1 MKIFSIELK
10 ITFLILVIVASI
22 IALGYLSYKN
32 LSQIVL
38 SIHKEARP
46 DYKLIKIKEIT
57 SDLTEVDNSV
67 QLYSLTREPKYLKP
81 YNRIISSI
89 DKRIEELLTLQGN
102 DTSQLRNIHAVGDLI
117 GEKLVVWDQIL
128 KLHSKPVEKEV
139 FEEFYTVIEKKTT
152 DSVAPKKNNILKRF
166 FKRKK
171 EPPTLGK
178 EEVQQEVAKLERSL
192 SERTIQQAESE
203 SQLLKKNNQL
213 GAQLQ
218 FLILQ
223 LEQKETESLFIRS
236 LEAEILAGKT
246 YQWLAIFCVAAVAL
260 LIVVLFIIIN
270 YSRKSSQSQQVLRRA
285 KTEAENLIKAK
296 ELFTANVSHELRTPM
311 NAIYGLSEQ
320 LLQQPMDE
328 KLRSQLTVIKK
339 SADYLNKIVN
349 DILDFSKIEAGK
361 MVLENISFNP
371 KIVIEEVCA
380 LNQVIAGQKNL
391 KFNCNF
397 SSGLP
402 NYVKGDP
409 TRLRQILLN
418 LLSNAFKFTEQGF
431 VSLSVEAKPQDA
443 SPVFVSITVS
453 DSGIGIA
460 PEKVSAIFDDY
471 TQAGQDT
478 SRRYG
483 GTGLGLSIVKKIIE
497 LMNGTI
503 EVTSKVNEGT
513 TFVCTIP
520 FPVSDEMQ
528 VSEEPE
534 LLTVPEHVK
543 RLAILVADD
552 EEYNRMLLSTIFSKW
567 NVRFKSVVNGKEAVR
582 ISGENRFDIILMDLR
597 MPEMN
602 GFDAA
607 REIIAQNPG
616 TQIIA
621 LTAGNS
627 SDDLNKCR
635 ESGMAGF
642 LMKPFSEKDLHRTIL
657 QCLEQ
662 NITSGQ
668 PEPELV
674 SEIISAENEEIK
686 LEELYRVSGGD
697 EHFVDEM
704 LHLFIKTSHNGIE
717 KLQLH
722 LKEQNWRALSD
733 TAHKMAPPCRH
744 LGALSLYKNLKEL
757 EKTGEENVDSVR
769 IKQLVETVENQVLE
783 ITSKIEQK
791 IA

>member
-102 DTSQLRNIHAVGDLI
+102 DTSQLRNIHAVGALI

-128 KLHSKPVEKEV
+128 KLHSKPLEKEV
-139 FEEFYTVIEKKTT
+139 FEEFYSVIEKRTT

-171 EPPTLGK
+171 EPTLGK

-192 SERTIQQAESE
+192 SDKTIQQAESE

-223 LEQKETESLFIRS
+223 LEQKETESLFIKS
-236 LEAEILAGKT
+236 LEAEILAGQT
-246 YQWLAIFCVAAVAL
+246 YQWLAIFCLAAVAL
-260 LIVVLFIIIN
+260 LIVVLFIIIK
-270 YSRKSSQSQQVLRRA
+270 YSRKSSQSQLVLRRA
-285 KTEAENLIKAK
+285 KTEADNLIKAK

-328 KLRSQLTVIKK
+328 KIRSQLTVIKK

-361 MVLENISFNP
+361 LVLETIPFNP
-371 KIVIEEVCA
+371 RTVFEEVCA
-380 LNQVIAGQKNL
+380 LNQVIADQKNL
-391 KFNCNF
+391 NFDCKF
-397 SSGLP
+397 SSDLP
-402 NYVKGDP
+402 KQVKGDP

-418 LLSNAFKFTEQGF
+418 LLSNAFKFTDNGS
-431 VSLSVEAKPQDA
+431 VSVHVNVISKPGSV
-443 SPVFVSITVS
+443 VSISIMVS

-460 PEKVSAIFDDY
+460 PEKVNAIFDDY

-478 SRRYG
+478 NRRYG
-483 GTGLGLSIVKKIIE
+483 GTGLGLSIVKKITE

-503 EVTSKVNEGT
+503 DVTSKVNEGT
-513 TFVCTIP
+513 TFVCKIP
-520 FPVSDEMQ
+520 FPVS
-528 VSEEPE
+528 EELLLPE
-534 LLTVPEHVK
+534 EAEVLTVPKYVQK
-543 RLAILVADD
+543 LNILIADD
-552 EEYNRMLLSTIFSKW
+552 EEYNRMLLSTIFNRW
-567 NVRFKSVVNGKEAVR
+567 NVRFKSVVNGKDAVR
-582 ISGENRFDIILMDLR
+582 LSGENHFDVILMDLR
-597 MPEMN
+597 MPEMD
-602 GFDAA
+602 GYDAT
-607 REIIAQNPG
+607 REILGKSPQI
-616 TQIIA
+616 QIIA
-621 LTAGNS
+621 LTAGNF
-627 SDDLNKCR
+627 SDDIKKCR
-635 ESGMAGF
+635 ECGMVGF
-642 LMKPFSEKDLHRTIL
+642 LMKPFSEMALLQTIV
-657 QCLEQ
+657 QSLEKKT
-662 NITSGQ
+662 ITMQ
-668 PEPELV
+668 PIPDSVYEVNSPETD
-674 SEIISAENEEIK
+674 EIK

-704 LHLFIKTSHNGIE
+704 LNLFIKTSHDGI
-717 KLQLH
+717 KNLRLY
-722 LKEQNWRALSD
+722 LREQNWRALSD

-757 EKTGEENVDSVR
+757 EKTEEGNVDFTR
-769 IKQLVETVENQVLE
+769 INQLVEIIESRVIEL
-783 ITSKIEQK
+783 TSEIEQK